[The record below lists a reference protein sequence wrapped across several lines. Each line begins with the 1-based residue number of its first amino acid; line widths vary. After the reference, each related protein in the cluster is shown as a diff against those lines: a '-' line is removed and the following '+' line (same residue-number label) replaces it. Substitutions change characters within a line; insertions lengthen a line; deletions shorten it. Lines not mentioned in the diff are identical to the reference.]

1 MTQVIEMNDLIKY
14 IKDHIKVRKRYQKEM
29 ENMPMAIRT
38 LEIEIQ
44 IFQQVLDFINKEIE
58 DE

>member
-1 MTQVIEMNDLIKY
+1 MNDLIKY